1 METKFVIALDVGGTF
16 IKSSLVMNGCSIQAS
31 QFQVPS
37 LAAEDASTTL
47 QQFMTI
53 MQYQYMFGTTLLND
67 LSAAEWHIGI
77 AFPGPFD
84 YEQGISYIQG
94 LCKFE
99 SLYGMNLK
107 KVFRSLLEAN
117 NDKSWAAALVHAPIR
132 FENDAKLFALGVST
146 LFPQER
152 FISLTLGTGL
162 GSAFIDQG
170 KIRIEGE
177 GVPRNGELYDKPY
190 RHTMI
195 DEVFSRRG
203 ILHAAQERGLLIEGM
218 EVKELADLARQ
229 GNLAYQQVFEQ
240 FGSCLAEMLDPYI
253 VGFGAQRLVLG
264 GQIAKSFDVFG
275 PALEQGLLPHHLSIY
290 TSEHVIENTFK
301 GIDQLFS

>member
-1 METKFVIALDVGGTF
+1 MKTKFVIALDVGGTF

-37 LAAEDASTTL
+37 LASEDASTTL

-53 MQYQYMFGTTLLND
+53 MQYQYMFGTTLSND
-67 LSAAEWHIGI
+67 LSAAVWHIGI

-107 KVFRSLLEAN
+107 KIIRSLLEAN
-117 NDKSWAAALVHAPIR
+117 NDQPWAAALVHAPIR
-132 FENDAKLFALGVST
+132 FENDTKLFALGIST

-177 GVPRNGELYDKPY
+177 GVPGNGELYDKPY

-195 DEVFSRRG
+195 DEVFSRPG
-203 ILHAAQERGLLIEGM
+203 ILHAAQERGFWIEGM
-218 EVKELADLARQ
+218 DVKELADLARQ
-229 GNLAYQQVFEQ
+229 ETSPINKYSKNLVR
-240 FGSCLAEMLDPYI
+240 
-253 VGFGAQRLVLG
+253 V
-264 GQIAKSFDVFG
+264 
-275 PALEQGLLPHHLSIY
+275 
-290 TSEHVIENTFK
+290 
-301 GIDQLFS
+301 